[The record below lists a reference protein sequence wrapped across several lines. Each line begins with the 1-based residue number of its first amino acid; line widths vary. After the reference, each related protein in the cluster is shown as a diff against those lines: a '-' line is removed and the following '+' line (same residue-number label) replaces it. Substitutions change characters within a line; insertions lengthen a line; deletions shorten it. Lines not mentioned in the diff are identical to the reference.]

1 MKSSNAA
8 VMDGYCGDGASK
20 SKRNPASLAAGA
32 GAGPTVPMAMSYSS
46 KSGKF
51 FSKA

>member
-20 SKRNPASLAAGA
+20 SKRNPASLAACA
-32 GAGPTVPMAMSYSS
+32 VVL
-46 KSGKF
+46 K
-51 FSKA
+51 KARAK